1 MKHIREFN
9 DEKRIAELKNL
20 CDTYL
25 AYLIDQGFKV
35 EVFPF
40 MESTYDKIKFT
51 YECGEF
57 SWDNLGTKTPFIKDD
72 FIPFLQMLK
81 EKYYFEY
88 LIITDKHYK
97 EHRVRIVDNNK
108 LDLESLELLRKMIK
122 IYDIHMGL
130 IRKIEIVVK

>member
-20 CDTYL
+20 CDNYL

-51 YECGEF
+51 YEGGEF
-57 SWDNLGTKTPFIKDD
+57 SWDNLHRTNTPFIIDD
-72 FIPFLQMLK
+72 FIPFLKMLK
-81 EKYYFEY
+81 EKCYFE
-88 LIITDKHYK
+88 IIIVMDKQGNK
-97 EHRVRIVDNNK
+97 HRIDVIDRNTTSYRK
-108 LDLESLELLRKMIK
+108 LDLRKLEYL
-122 IYDIHMGL
+122 YDGI
-130 IRKIEIVVK
+130 IRKIEIIVKA